1 MDVLVACH
9 NEAEDGPLFL
19 FYPPRF
25 DTPVRSELDFVDPY
39 TSNRKWS
46 DYGPESKTMIW
57 TQYCPIYAPFSRESP
72 NGYSVF
78 INLFDDGWKILK
90 PGGTIVI
97 PLGHDFLEKGMST
110 EKALDNFKTFLKRL
124 LAKKHPWESSV
135 VRREDMPFIVSAPFE
150 DEVYNR
156 FVVFKKPMEMNN
168 TRKTRKS
175 RRGRGRSRR
184 R

>member
-57 TQYCPIYAPFSRESP
+57 TQHCPIYAPFSRVTP
-72 NGYSVF
+72 IGYSVF

-97 PLGHDFLEKGMST
+97 PLGHDFFG
-110 EKALDNFKTFLKRL
+110 KRY
-124 LAKKHPWESSV
+124 E
-135 VRREDMPFIVSAPFE
+135 
-150 DEVYNR
+150 Y
-156 FVVFKKPMEMNN
+156 
-168 TRKTRKS
+168 
-175 RRGRGRSRR
+175 
-184 R
+184 

>member
-1 MDVLVACH
+1 MDILVACH
-9 NEAEDGPLFL
+9 NEAEDGPLFV

-25 DTPVRSELDFVDPY
+25 DTPVRFELDFVDPY

-57 TQYCPIYAPFSRESP
+57 TQHCPIYAPFSRVTP
-72 NGYSVF
+72 IGYSVF

-110 EKALDNFKTFLKRL
+110 EKALDNFKSFLKRL
-124 LAKKHPWESSV
+124 LAKKYQWESSV
-135 VRREDMPFIVSAPFE
+135 VRREEMPIIVAAPLQE
-150 DEVYNR
+150 DYNR
-156 FVVFKKPMEMNN
+156 FIVFKKPMRMNKN
-168 TRKTRKS
+168 KTRKN
-175 RRGRGRSRR
+175 RKRR
-184 R
+184 RS

>member
-1 MDVLVACH
+1 MDILVACH

-25 DTPVRSELDFVDPY
+25 DTPVRFELDFVDPY

-57 TQYCPIYAPFSRESP
+57 TQRCPIYAPFSREP
-72 NGYSVF
+72 PIGYSVF

-97 PLGHDFLEKGMST
+97 PLDNDYRLRKGIND
-110 EKALDNFKTFLKRL
+110 EKALDNFKTFLKRIL
-124 LAKKHPWESSV
+124 KKKHPWESSV
-135 VRREDMPFIVSAPFE
+135 VRREDMPLIVAAPLQYDF
-150 DEVYNR
+150 NK
-156 FVVFKKPMEMNN
+156 FVVFKKPMGMNN
-168 TRKTRKS
+168 TRKTRKN
-175 RRGRGRSRR
+175 RKRR
-184 R
+184 RT